1 LQWPIER
8 VPWVVVEHPSVVNWI
23 DLADPDQTQIEAA
36 VGRTLHPRALDQLLA
51 PHRHRDDPRPTLE
64 SHDDYVFGVFL
75 VPQLLDD
82 SSVLYR
88 EVDVVAASDV
98 VLTVRKGVGEHE
110 PFECAAARDL
120 HAAGRVGSPGMVVY
134 HLVDDVAEGYLELTD
149 RLNDRID
156 ELEDHVEDWEGARV
170 REELSSLRH
179 DILHIRRTLAPTRD
193 AIRRVVDDRV
203 DARAGDVELFDRQT
217 ELHFADAYEKLIRAS
232 EALDLSRD
240 LAAGVRDYY
249 QAKVANDQNEV
260 MKRLTIVASLLLPAS
275 IIVGFYGMNV
285 HGIPEYRW
293 SFGYEY
299 VIALIAAVTIAQLIW
314 FRRKRWL

>member
-1 LQWPIER
+1 
-8 VPWVVVEHPSVVNWI
+8 
-23 DLADPDQTQIEAA
+23 
-36 VGRTLHPRALDQLLA
+36 
-51 PHRHRDDPRPTLE
+51 
-64 SHDDYVFGVFL
+64 
-75 VPQLLDD
+75 
-82 SSVLYR
+82 
-88 EVDVVAASDV
+88 
-98 VLTVRKGVGEHE
+98 
-110 PFECAAARDL
+110 
-120 HAAGRVGSPGMVVY
+120 MVVY

-149 RLNDRID
+149 RLNERID
-156 ELEDHVEDWEGARV
+156 ALEDHVEDWDGARV

-179 DILHIRRTLAPTRD
+179 DILHVRRTLSPTRD
-193 AIRRVVDDRV
+193 AVRRVFDDRV
-203 DARAGDVELFDRQT
+203 DARVGEVELFDRET

-249 QAKVANDQNEV
+249 QTKVANDQNEV

-299 VIALIAAVTIAQLIW
+299 VIGLIVAVTVVQLIW

>member
-1 LQWPIER
+1 MATT
-8 VPWVVVEHPSVVNWI
+8 PSGAVTWI
-23 DLADPDQTQIEAA
+23 DLVDPDQPAIEAA

-64 SHDDYVFGVFL
+64 GHGDYVFGVFL
-75 VPQLLDD
+75 VPELLDD

-88 EVDVVAASDV
+88 EVDMVAAQDL
-98 VLTVRKGVGEHE
+98 VLTVRKSAE
-110 PFECAAARDL
+110 PHGPFDCAAAKEL
-120 HAAGRVGSPGMVVY
+120 HSAGLVPSPGMVAY

-156 ELEDHVEDWEGARV
+156 ALEDHVDDWEGARV
-170 REELSSLRH
+170 RDELSALRH
-179 DILHIRRTLAPTRD
+179 DILHVRRTLSPTRD
-193 AIRRVVDDRV
+193 AVRRVFDDRV
-203 DARAGDVELFDRQT
+203 DVRVGEVELFDRST
-217 ELHFADAYEKLIRAS
+217 ELHFADAYEKLMRAS

-240 LAAGVRDYY
+240 LVSGVRDYY

-275 IIVGFYGMNV
+275 LIVGFYGMNV

-299 VIALIAAVTIAQLIW
+299 VIALIVVLTAGQLLW

>member
-1 LQWPIER
+1 MAD
-8 VPWVVVEHPSVVNWI
+8 PSPGIVTWI
-23 DLADPDQTQIEAA
+23 DLVDPDRAELEGALQ
-36 VGRTLHPRALDQLLA
+36 RTLHARALDQLLA

-64 SHDDYVFGVFL
+64 GHDDYVFGVFL
-75 VPQLLDD
+75 VPELLDD
-82 SSVLYR
+82 STVLYR
-88 EVDVVAASDV
+88 EVDVVAAHDLV
-98 VLTVRKGVGEHE
+98 VTVRKSVDGRE
-110 PFECAAARDL
+110 PFDCAVAREL
-120 HAAGRVGSPGMVVY
+120 HRAGHVGAPGMVVY

-149 RLNDRID
+149 RLNERID
-156 ELEDHVEDWEGARV
+156 ALEDHVEDWDGERV
-170 REELSSLRH
+170 RGELSSLRH

-193 AIRRVVDDRV
+193 AVRSVFDDRV
-203 DARAGDVELFDRQT
+203 DTRVGDVELFDRQT
-217 ELHFADAYEKLIRAS
+217 ELHFADAYEKLMRAS

-249 QAKVANDQNEV
+249 QTKVANDQNEV

-299 VIALIAAVTIAQLIW
+299 VIGLIFLVTVAQLIW
-314 FRRKRWL
+314 FRRKRWF